1 MMPILTVRRQERYLS
16 NFEKKKPK
24 KKSLYIIIIGV
35 LRLAT
40 MVGSSTGILHRE
52 DSYLRTMDFLTQLH
66 GVIGQK

>member
-16 NFEKKKPK
+16 NFEKKTK

-35 LRLAT
+35 LRLAK